1 VLSKLSTKV
10 PLPSNR
16 VAESYLEVGYNKCDN
31 PDCKYWNSVQPV
43 MGHYNCKGFIPKPD
57 ATGTESGSNQR
68 RAAAGG
74 EPDVSKWSD
83 DSDDEEPASRQ
94 RCPGTYTVS
103 AKQAYFASHLFCAA
117 GSEHCK
123 RARAKLKQDKA
134 ARKAAREA
142 RSKAAKLAKEV
153 EKEFKR
159 DLMKREARK
168 KKEWLE
174 DLRKE
179 KERWLTKAQGKGEEK
194 QDVQQPAEPVK
205 RLKRETRRLPVT
217 IRKPAS
223 GDTAD
228 SESSIIASY
237 TDTDET
243 ADSLPQTPP
252 QSAPPTPNLR
262 RRDTPPRPRP
272 KGVVWDESSI
282 TPPRAAQYPL
292 ISRSPNKLS
301 TNKPASP
308 NTSLNTSTS
317 SLPDISGIS
326 PFFEKYKNK
335 IGNDSNGLTGARS
348 SPGLSAAYTRSYG
361 TRRPQRVSYK
371 NGVVIT
377 HFGTLMPTTTR
388 VDGKSGDGGE
398 KKTQSKTKVVG
409 RQWQG
414 QRRYLVL
421 SKVDVL

>member
-1 VLSKLSTKV
+1 MLSKLSTKV

-16 VAESYLEVGYNKCDN
+16 VAESYLEFGYNKCDN

-43 MGHYNCKGFIPKPD
+43 IGHYNCKGFIPKPD
-57 ATGTESGSNQR
+57 ATGTENGSNQH

-74 EPDVSKWSD
+74 ELDVSKWSD
-83 DSDDEEPASRQ
+83 DSDDEASASQQ

-103 AKQAYFASHLFCAA
+103 AKQAYVASHLFCAA

-159 DLMKREARK
+159 DLMEREVRK

-179 KERWLTKAQGKGEEK
+179 KDRWLTKAEEK

-205 RLKRETRRLPVT
+205 RLKRETRRLPIT
-217 IRKPAS
+217 IRKAVS

-228 SESSIIASY
+228 SESSTIASHA
-237 TDTDET
+237 DTDET
-243 ADSLPQTPP
+243 IDSLPQTPP

-262 RRDTPPRPRP
+262 RRGTPPRPRP

-282 TPPRAAQYPL
+282 TPPRVAQYPL
-292 ISRSPNKLS
+292 ISRSPNKLGTS
-301 TNKPASP
+301 KPASP

-317 SLPDISGIS
+317 SLPDISPIS
-326 PFFEKYKNK
+326 PLFEKYRNKN
-335 IGNDSNGLTGARS
+335 GNESNGLVGARS
-348 SPGLSAAYTRSYG
+348 SPGLGAAYTRSYR

-377 HFGTLMPTTTR
+377 HFGTLMPTATR
-388 VDGKSGDGGE
+388 VDRKSGDGGE
-398 KKTQSKTKVVG
+398 KKPQSKTKVVG

>member
-168 KKEWLE
+168 KKKKSNVK
-174 DLRKE
+174 RKS
-179 KERWLTKAQGKGEEK
+179 ERWLKVKVRRYETKRKCKKDKVFRVKGE
-194 QDVQQPAEPVK
+194 VA
-205 RLKRETRRLPVT
+205 
-217 IRKPAS
+217 
-223 GDTAD
+223 
-228 SESSIIASY
+228 
-237 TDTDET
+237 
-243 ADSLPQTPP
+243 
-252 QSAPPTPNLR
+252 
-262 RRDTPPRPRP
+262 
-272 KGVVWDESSI
+272 
-282 TPPRAAQYPL
+282 
-292 ISRSPNKLS
+292 
-301 TNKPASP
+301 
-308 NTSLNTSTS
+308 
-317 SLPDISGIS
+317 
-326 PFFEKYKNK
+326 
-335 IGNDSNGLTGARS
+335 
-348 SPGLSAAYTRSYG
+348 
-361 TRRPQRVSYK
+361 
-371 NGVVIT
+371 
-377 HFGTLMPTTTR
+377 H
-388 VDGKSGDGGE
+388 
-398 KKTQSKTKVVG
+398 
-409 RQWQG
+409 
-414 QRRYLVL
+414 
-421 SKVDVL
+421 

>member
-1 VLSKLSTKV
+1 MNVLSKLSTKV

-43 MGHYNCKGFIPKPD
+43 IGHYNCKGFIPKPD
-57 ATGTESGSNQR
+57 ATGTENGSNQH

-74 EPDVSKWSD
+74 EPDCIQVY
-83 DSDDEEPASRQ
+83 P
-94 RCPGTYTVS
+94 P
-103 AKQAYFASHLFCAA
+103 KQAYFASHLFCAA

-134 ARKAAREA
+134 SRKAAREA

-159 DLMKREARK
+159 DLMEREVRK

-174 DLRKE
+174 DLRKG
-179 KERWLTKAQGKGEEK
+179 KDRWLTKAQGKGEEK

-217 IRKPAS
+217 IRKAVS

-228 SESSIIASY
+228 SESSTIASHV
-237 TDTDET
+237 DTD
-243 ADSLPQTPP
+243 DSLPQTPP

-282 TPPRAAQYPL
+282 TPPRVAQYPL
-292 ISRSPNKLS
+292 ISRSPNRLDS
-301 TNKPASP
+301 KPASP

-326 PFFEKYKNK
+326 PLFEKYRNKN
-335 IGNDSNGLTGARS
+335 GNESNGLAGARS
-348 SPGLSAAYTRSYG
+348 SPGLSAAHTTRSLPYSSASEG
-361 TRRPQRVSYK
+361 
-371 NGVVIT
+371 
-377 HFGTLMPTTTR
+377 
-388 VDGKSGDGGE
+388 
-398 KKTQSKTKVVG
+398 
-409 RQWQG
+409 
-414 QRRYLVL
+414 
-421 SKVDVL
+421 